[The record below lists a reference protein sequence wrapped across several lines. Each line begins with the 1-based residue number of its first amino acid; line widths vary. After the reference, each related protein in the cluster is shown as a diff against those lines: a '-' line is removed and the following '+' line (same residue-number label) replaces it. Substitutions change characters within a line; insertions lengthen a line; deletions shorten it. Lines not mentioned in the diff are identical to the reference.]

1 LANGGTVQQLL
12 SAAMI
17 EEGRV
22 ERAFHEL
29 AERLSG
35 TPKTETQRM
44 IEAGYTRRPSRR
56 ALPLDE

>member
-1 LANGGTVQQLL
+1 MQQLL
-12 SAAMI
+12 SAAVI
-17 EEGRV
+17 EEARV